1 MPATQP
7 TSPENIEQLTAMGF
21 ERDVVVLALRE
32 ADNNVEQII
41 VWKLIAYN
49 ATSDILHGWA

>member
-21 ERDVVVLALRE
+21 ERDVVVMALRE
-32 ADNNVEQII
+32 ADNNVEHAANR
-41 VWKLIAYN
+41 LL
-49 ATSDILHGWA
+49 SGS